1 MRYGFEPSDPALV
14 TGKSA
19 NQGPPGPA
27 EPIKRRAGAQG
38 NSRDQSMRR
47 PPERGSGFRRSSECG
62 RPRSGT
68 PNRREG
74 PGGPPIPVKARPGA
88 YLGWKRKAAP
98 GVDGVTGDP
107 YADGQR
113 DRLTDRPD
121 RVPSGVCRALPIRR
135 VYLPQADGSPRPL
148 GIEAREDQIVQQA
161 LGDLLLTPIY
171 EAEWLGFS
179 YGFRPPRSV
188 PNARDARAVG
198 IKRRK
203 VNGI

>member
-1 MRYGFEPSDPALV
+1 M
-14 TGKSA
+14 
-19 NQGPPGPA
+19 
-27 EPIKRRAGAQG
+27 
-38 NSRDQSMRR
+38 
-47 PPERGSGFRRSSECG
+47 
-62 RPRSGT
+62 
-68 PNRREG
+68 
-74 PGGPPIPVKARPGA
+74 
-88 YLGWKRKAAP
+88 
-98 GVDGVTGDP
+98 TGDP

-198 IKRRK
+198 ITRRK
-203 VNGI
+203 VNGILDADLRGFLDEVHRNGFIRFLEPRIGDQRGIRRIIQGLHAGGMEEGPGSDTEKGMPPGALGSPVWANLDLHYVLDRWTKKGRRTRAGGDVLIVR